1 MTVRIIHG
9 NMLEVLATLD
19 ADIIDSCVTDP
30 PYHLTSIVKRF
41 GKTSLDDDTQTSE
54 RSRGGAD
61 GYARA
66 ARGFMGKTWDGGDI
80 ASRAETWIEVYR
92 VLKPGAHLLAFG
104 GTRTYHRMVCAIEDA
119 GFEIRDTMGWL
130 YGSGFPKSHDISKAI
145 DRATGAEREI
155 TKSRAL
161 TGKARVLRGGNFTG
175 DYGDRELNTQYN
187 ETAPTT
193 DDAKRWS
200 GWGTALKPAMEL
212 ICVARKPLGEKTVAA
227 NVLRFGCGGINVDGC
242 RVDAADNKRFDRAPG
257 NVSREQYRKGTTVG
271 PAIAVDYGR
280 WPANVCHDGSDEVLA
295 AFPATTV
302 SGSSDKRGGC
312 KFFMGEDKRSD
323 SSGAAVTESGSA
335 ARFFYT
341 AKADKAERAESKHP
355 TVKPT
360 DLMRYL
366 VRLVTPP
373 GGTVLDPFCGTGST
387 LVAADQQQFNAIG
400 IDMEE
405 QYISDAR
412 KKFTIDAGLFADLT

>member
-9 NMLEVLATLD
+9 NMLEVLPTLD
-19 ADIIDSCVTDP
+19 ADSFDSAVTDP

-41 GKTSLDDDTQTSE
+41 GTENAAPAKGNGAYIRTS
-54 RSRGGAD
+54 
-61 GYARA
+61 
-66 ARGFMGKTWDGGDI
+66 RGFMGKQWDGGDI
-80 ASRAETWIEVYR
+80 ASRVETWDAVYR

-145 DRATGAEREI
+145 DRAAGAEREI
-155 TKSRAL
+155 LKSRAL

-227 NVLRFGCGGINVDGC
+227 NVLRNGCGALNVDAC
-242 RVDAADNKRFDRAPG
+242 RIAADDSMEMEGRSGASMPNQIFGAGIGIPETWMP
-257 NVSREQYRKGTTVG
+257 STL
-271 PAIAVDYGR
+271 GR

-341 AKADKAERAESKHP
+341 AKADKTERAGSKHP

-373 GGTVLDPFCGTGST
+373 NGTVLDPFCGTGST